1 MTVRIPMDADDPAF
15 ADGASALH
23 AELSSPAMY
32 VAAARAAGV
41 GVSTSDISIQVSRK
55 VPLTERKVVL
65 VQGAQKGVDKTV
77 SHMLAVISITTFVT
91 SFAITTFATS
101 FATTLS
107 SSPTLFR

>member
-32 VAAARAAGV
+32 DA
-41 GVSTSDISIQVSRK
+41 ISRK

-65 VQGAQKGVDKTV
+65 VQGAQKGADKTV

-101 FATTLS
+101 FASTTFATSFATTLS